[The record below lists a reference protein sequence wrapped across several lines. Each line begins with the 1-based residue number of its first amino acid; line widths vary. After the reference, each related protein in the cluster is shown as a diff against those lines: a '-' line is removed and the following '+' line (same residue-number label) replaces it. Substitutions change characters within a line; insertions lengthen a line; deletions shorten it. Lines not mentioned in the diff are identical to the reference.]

1 MNICIFCSAE
11 ELEEKYKEPTRQ
23 FVKLLAQNGHHL
35 VFGGSDKGLM
45 KIVADTAR
53 ENGAR
58 ITAVSFE
65 QVRASLRKDVDEVI
79 MNPDLRTRKAAIL
92 EKSDALV
99 TLPGGIGTLDE
110 ITEVLELKKHRLHDK
125 NIVVFNIA
133 GFYGGLRTQLLRMEN
148 EGFLSRPLSD
158 MLSFADTPEEAYAM
172 ATKTA

>member
-1 MNICIFCSAE
+1 MNICIFCSAD

-35 VFGGSDKGLM
+35 VFGGSNKGLM

-65 QVRASLRKDVDEVI
+65 HLRTVLRKDVDEVI
-79 MNPDLRTRKAAIL
+79 MNPDLRTRKAALL

-99 TLPGGIGTLDE
+99 TLPGGIATLDE
-110 ITEVLELKKHRLHDK
+110 ITEVLE
-125 NIVVFNIA
+125 
-133 GFYGGLRTQLLRMEN
+133 
-148 EGFLSRPLSD
+148 
-158 MLSFADTPEEAYAM
+158 
-172 ATKTA
+172 